1 VGGVVGT
8 QFVLPNLVKKHSK
21 SDLTPQRQKI
31 FEEWLHI
38 YKDKML
44 SRGDYLG
51 DLYDIGFDLPEA
63 HVIRKDKEM
72 YYAFF
77 ARHWSGPIQLRGLQ
91 DRTYRI
97 VDYVNN
103 KDLGSVHG
111 PQATISAVFNQHL
124 LLEARP
130 D

>member
-1 VGGVVGT
+1 VGT
-8 QFVLPNLVKKHSK
+8 QFVLPNLVEKHSK
-21 SDLTPQRQKI
+21 SELTPQRKEI
-31 FEEWLHI
+31 FDTWLHI

-44 SRGDYLG
+44 SRGEYLG

-63 HVIRKDKEM
+63 HAIRKDQEI

-77 ARHWSGPIQLRGLQ
+77 ARHWKGPIELRGLQ
-91 DRTYRI
+91 NRNYRI

-111 PQATISAVFNQHL
+111 PQATLSATFDEHL

-130 D
+130 E